1 MCSKPASGAAGV
13 AISLWLVLGGVTRPE
28 IRLCGALVRPIEGG
42 CQVGVCYGGPTKYK
56 ASQKK
61 GDLTMPEATD
71 IDTIMKAA
79 CIQAAA
85 TLVALSARHDALETV
100 TTAKQLLEQMAE
112 QGYYSLG
119 E

>member
-1 MCSKPASGAAGV
+1 MAES
-13 AISLWLVLGGVTRPE
+13 
-28 IRLCGALVRPIEGG
+28 
-42 CQVGVCYGGPTKYK
+42 
-56 ASQKK
+56 
-61 GDLTMPEATD
+61 TD
-71 IDTIMKAA
+71 NETIMKAA

-85 TLVALSARHDALETV
+85 TLTALSIRHDALVTV

>member
-1 MCSKPASGAAGV
+1 M
-13 AISLWLVLGGVTRPE
+13 
-28 IRLCGALVRPIEGG
+28 VRPIEGG

-56 ASQKK
+56 ASQKN
-61 GDLTMPEATD
+61 GDPTMAESTD
-71 IDTIMKAA
+71 NETIMKAA

-85 TLVALSARHDALETV
+85 TLTALSIRHDALVTV